1 MAKKSMTILFLF
13 LVFSQLFNEQAEAAD
28 FYSYIPFLYK
38 IPEGSVGV
46 FKNGNQF
53 YDGIYP
59 AGVYTVWPSDEGF
72 NISILPEKV
81 TVTEISCITVEE
93 IKIIFP
99 AMTVHYQVNEENVFE
114 LVKHQGFDFV
124 KPLIKKP
131 LRQRVAD
138 LCSTMTA
145 ESVYLGQF
153 SILQQYISDYL
164 AEVQVD
170 KESGLLVIGVDINR
184 PHVPDEMLEN
194 FIGRNLPTGTCD
206 QPYEIFYTLED
217 EKEARERLCGA
228 DQQTPFVEDDLSREE
243 YGLMMHVEP
252 LTVSTTS
259 MEAHQDNSGQ
269 PGYELPSEEEEHRLI
284 MDPFIDGEDS
294 FDEESD
300 PEEISQHQVGD
311 DLKGGKKQVESV
323 YSAGVEVEKYPAQPI
338 QSNVE
343 SYQDERKRNLHQQMQ
358 HSKALWK
365 NNNSRLYLGWY

>member
-13 LVFSQLFNEQAEAAD
+13 LVFSQLFDEQAEAAD

-53 YDGIYP
+53 YDDIYP

-81 TVTEISCITVEE
+81 TVTEISCITVEK
-93 IKIIFP
+93 IKITFP

-114 LVKHQGFDFV
+114 LVKNRGFDFV
-124 KPLIKKP
+124 KPLIKNP
-131 LRQRVAD
+131 LRQGVAD

-145 ESVYLGQF
+145 ESVYLEQF

-170 KESGLLVIGVDINR
+170 KESGLLVIDVDINR

-194 FIGRNLPTGTCD
+194 FIGRNLPTGSCD

-228 DQQTPFVEDDLSREE
+228 DQQTPIVEDDLSREKH
-243 YGLMMHVEP
+243 GLMMPVEP

-259 MEAHQDNSGQ
+259 METHQDNSRQ
-269 PGYELPSEEEEHRLI
+269 PGYELPSEEGEHRLI
-284 MDPFIDGEDS
+284 MDPFIDDEDS
-294 FDEESD
+294 FDEEAD
-300 PEEISQHQVGD
+300 TEETSRHQVGD
-311 DLKGGKKQVESV
+311 DLKGGKKHVESV
-323 YSAGVEVEKYPAQPI
+323 YSAGVEIEKYPTQPI

-358 HSKALWK
+358 HSKGLWK
-365 NNNSRLYLGWY
+365 NNNSRLYLGW